1 MAPVVDGLCG
11 VVNDEGTGIRA
22 QLPGIEVCGKTGTS
36 QLASNAVLENTAL
49 GATLKDNAW
58 FVGFAPREN
67 PEIVVSVLFESGE
80 HGNLAA
86 PIARDVI
93 KAYFDK
99 KARTESPNGM
109 LLTDARRGGIT
120 QAAGGKAESQ

>member
-1 MAPVVDGLCG
+1 MCG

-22 QLPGIEVCGKTGTS
+22 HLPGVEVCGKTGTA
-36 QLASNAVLENTAL
+36 QLASNSVLEGTEL
-49 GATLKDNAW
+49 GETLKDNAW
-58 FVGFAPREN
+58 FVGFAPRED
-67 PEIVVSVLFESGE
+67 PEIVVVALFEGGE

-99 KARTESPNGM
+99 KERIASPDRM
-109 LLTDARRGGIT
+109 LLTDSRQGGGSRP
-120 QAAGGKAESQ
+120 AGLGGQ